1 MLLQNSWNSMCLI
14 LLQNMYD
21 QMNNTTYLYLKYQFK
36 KIWVIQINEKTQWKG
51 MLLHKSCI
59 SIPYQFLLLKVVLNT
74 ITLTQYLFPYVPKI
88 FFYLSLCW
96 VVVVIEMFFLLIEK
110 SVWSW
115 YSFKYLCTGTY
126 PYFQSKHD
134 KCNFYVITCLFIGY
148 FFVAKVLLW
157 MSHFFEFLKFNVSNI
172 IAKHVWSNE

>member
-1 MLLQNSWNSMCLI
+1 
-14 LLQNMYD
+14 
-21 QMNNTTYLYLKYQFK
+21 
-36 KIWVIQINEKTQWKG
+36 

-134 KCNFYVITCLFIGY
+134 NSIENNTIWMICQY
-148 FFVAKVLLW
+148 AKVYFHKIVHHRINSISRIKYNKGKFTLLSLCIQQNKSLIW
-157 MSHFFEFLKFNVSNI
+157 HLTKHWSFKLSHI
-172 IAKHVWSNE
+172 ILYLVETIKKKSCL